1 MARYSNGIGN
11 GAFSHSYKTIPAPA
25 FKILFLYRQIVPSV
39 INNNLFQIIFDSFYF
54 LERFTL
60 PVYLSTFA
68 CQNFLFLLNNW
79 VIVLLIC

>member
-39 INNNLFQIIFDSFYF
+39 INNNLFQIILTHFIFWKDLPY
-54 LERFTL
+54 LFT
-60 PVYLSTFA
+60 F
-68 CQNFLFLLNNW
+68 QHLL
-79 VIVLLIC
+79 VKIFFSC